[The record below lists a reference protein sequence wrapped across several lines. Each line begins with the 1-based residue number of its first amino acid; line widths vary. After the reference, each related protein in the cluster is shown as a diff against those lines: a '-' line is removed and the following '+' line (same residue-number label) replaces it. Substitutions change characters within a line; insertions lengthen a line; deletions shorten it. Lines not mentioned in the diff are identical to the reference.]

1 MLPECSWLLSSV
13 LSAFKALTQVMF
25 TSILYSDQCHDACFS
40 GEDIETEKLNHF
52 LNVSQSARDDRI
64 GARVHLVKSGL

>member
-25 TSILYSDQCHDACFS
+25 TSILYSDQCHDTCFS